1 MFWKPTLFIFFWHL
15 TRLEVILKTLRAIF
29 LIITF
34 DSDHQTGRLCFV
46 HFMELVNL
54 TILSVFFLNYVA
66 PDFTWLI
73 EMHIILKDILWSP
86 HERNFNNFSVLGR
99 ILWFIWISFVNQACI
114 RNMARDLIGEMTWL
128 KSVKF
133 STQDFLMKEF
143 EFDEKLLTR
152 HLSHVIFPMKP
163 LAIEFKCFDNV
174 LGFLFLT
181 FYYSSKQRYD
191 KNVLLHFNQV
201 SRKAKFQTHQGH

>member
-1 MFWKPTLFIFFWHL
+1 LKTHFIYFLLTFNTSWGDIENIKGNISNHHLWFRPPNRQTLFRSFHGARKFNNFI
-15 TRLEVILKTLRAIF
+15 
-29 LIITF
+29 
-34 DSDHQTGRLCFV
+34 S
-46 HFMELVNL
+46 
-54 TILSVFFLNYVA
+54 FFLNYVA

-163 LAIEFKCFDNV
+163 LAIELMKLGV
-174 LGFLFLT
+174 LNKT
-181 FYYSSKQRYD
+181 P
-191 KNVLLHFNQV
+191 
-201 SRKAKFQTHQGH
+201 